1 MSSFAAVIHPLDA
14 KEDMRRWYPVLA
26 RVVPTALIRGLTRKL
41 PPFVLS
47 EIRGVRSQE
56 DGTQAAG
63 WLVVCPLST
72 VQMLQLPPQTI
83 YDKIVQAGRVAQR
96 RGARLLG
103 LGATAS
109 AVGDGGVTIAQRLNM
124 PITTGR
130 TLAVGL
136 AVEALQTAS
145 QNMGLD
151 MHSATAAVVGAS
163 GSVGLAC
170 AEMLAPMVGRLI
182 LVGRREIR
190 LSQARAQAEAA
201 GAVAVKVSTEIS
213 VVREA
218 DIVLSATSA
227 LQAILYPEH
236 LKRHALVCD
245 VALPPDVAPDVK
257 RQRQDVSL
265 IRGGIVTVPGP
276 ADLGCD
282 LGLPAGHAYAYV
294 VEPMILALEG
304 RYESLSLGQ
313 RVHME
318 KVREITQLAQK
329 HGFSV
334 PETRLSRDDHS
345 Q

>member
-1 MSSFAAVIHPLDA
+1 MIHPLDA

-26 RVVPTALIRGLTRKL
+26 QFLPRVLIHALARQL
-41 PPFVLS
+41 PPLVLS

-56 DGTQAAG
+56 DGTQATG
-63 WLVVCPLST
+63 WLVGCPLST
-72 VQMLQLPPQTI
+72 VQMLRSPPQMV
-83 YDKIVQAGRVAQR
+83 YDTIVQAGRLAQR
-96 RGARLLG
+96 RGARVLG
-103 LGATAS
+103 LGSTAS
-109 AVGDGGVTIAQRLNM
+109 AIGDGGVTIAQRLNT

-145 QNMGLD
+145 QDEGLD
-151 MHSATAAVVGAS
+151 MGAATAAVVGAS

-213 VVREA
+213 AVREA
-218 DIVLSATSA
+218 SIVLSATSA
-227 LQAILYPEH
+227 SRPILYPEH
-236 LKRHALVCD
+236 LKRRALVCD
-245 VALPPDVAPDVK
+245 VALPPDVAPEVK
-257 RQRQDVSL
+257 RERRDISL
-265 IRGGIVTVPGP
+265 IRGGIVAVPAP

-282 LGLPAGHAYAYV
+282 FGLPAGQAYAHM

-313 RVHME
+313 RVHTE
-318 KVREITQLAQK
+318 KVMEITQLAQK

-334 PETRLSRDDHS
+334 PETRVSRDDPN